1 MSIKV
6 QLKHKTHY
14 RFDRAVVAS
23 PHEIRL
29 RPALHSRTPV
39 SGYALEIR
47 PKNHFIHWQ
56 QDAFGNFVAR
66 VTFPEPVR
74 EMFIGVE
81 LIADMTVINPF
92 DFFVED
98 WAEFFPFAYPADNQK
113 ELAPYLECD
122 AEGPQFEAFL
132 KDIKAQIPETITTT
146 NLLVMLN
153 QKVQARIRY
162 MIRPNSRL
170 NLLIQH
176 HQ

>member
-39 SGYALEIR
+39 SGYALEIH

-66 VTFPEPVR
+66 ITFPDPVR
-74 EMFIGVE
+74 EIYIGVE
-81 LIADMTVINPF
+81 LVADMTVINPF
-92 DFFVED
+92 DFFVEE
-98 WAEFFPFAYPADNQK
+98 WAEFYPFDYPSDNLK
-113 ELAPYLECD
+113 ELAPYLERD
-122 AEGPQFEAFL
+122 EAGHHFHAFL
-132 KDIKAQIPETITTT
+132 NEI
-146 NLLVMLN
+146 N
-153 QKVQARIRY
+153 
-162 MIRPNSRL
+162 MILESHCDVLSDLDLKPIEFL
-170 NLLIQH
+170 
-176 HQ
+176 

>member
-1 MSIKV
+1 VSIKV

-39 SGYALEIR
+39 SGYALEIQ

-74 EMFIGVE
+74 ELSIAVE

-98 WAEFFPFAYPADNQK
+98 WAEFFPLNTRPITERSLPLIWSVILPA
-113 ELAPYLECD
+113 PIFM
-122 AEGPQFEAFL
+122 P
-132 KDIKAQIPETITTT
+132 
-146 NLLVMLN
+146 
-153 QKVQARIRY
+153 
-162 MIRPNSRL
+162 S
-170 NLLIQH
+170 
-176 HQ
+176 